1 MCHIISSL
9 VQNKYVCTC
18 LFAFFDVLNWSLIKT
33 NYMVLKYVQFC
44 VQWGVNHVH
53 RIRVRDMGAIWI
65 TYPSKK
71 KSQTVW
77 YYIVPGSALLTVL
90 WVVVTCSA
98 VVGMTQD
105 TSNYWAS
112 AMLVNSVFINGYA
125 YLFEWTISS
134 HWPPLTEYVTGVS
147 RTWVWGGISDVLFLL
162 NAIKQ
167 RITKWW
173 NQLRETRDIRSLEW
187 LPRAFQSRKLHNVLA
202 CTEIQYQ
209 SW

>member
-1 MCHIISSL
+1 MI
-9 VQNKYVCTC
+9 
-18 LFAFFDVLNWSLIKT
+18 
-33 NYMVLKYVQFC
+33 LKYVQFC
-44 VQWGVNHVH
+44 VQWGVNHVYLFS
-53 RIRVRDMGAIWI
+53 VRDMGAVWI

-71 KSQTVW
+71 KFTNCLILYRPWFSYT
-77 YYIVPGSALLTVL
+77 TVL
-90 WVVVTCSA
+90 WVVVTRSA
-98 VVGMTQD
+98 VIDMTQD

-125 YLFEWTISS
+125 YLFEWTIGSNWS
-134 HWPPLTEYVTGVS
+134 PLTEYVTGVS

-173 NQLRETRDIRSLEW
+173 NQFRETRDIRSLEW